1 MLHKLGLV
9 SLVLT
14 AIAIPAEAF
23 ADDLVILGLRSVE
36 GDDEF
41 AADLSGAIRHAA
53 SDVSGWNVSD
63 REIPLAQM
71 LLVHSCDAPTD
82 ECMREI
88 AQSVRADRV
97 LYGTVRRSSTEENF
111 RFEVDLRIFDTQSG
125 SVVERVEDSIARN
138 QSDIDQLRD
147 PAERYVAQL
156 SGAVD
161 RGSIRV
167 VSESIGATVQ
177 LDGSDAGAIGDS
189 GELVVEAEGGIHTI
203 TVRADGMESFE
214 RRINVRTG
222 QTTIVDAALTPGDG
236 GEVEDPGTGGGLDAS
251 TLVGVSLLG
260 VSAVGVALTFISWF
274 SLCGLGVSEPVDAC
288 GDPEPGTDAYRFQNA
303 VRPPNT
309 ESLCDNPAGIS
320 DPMTAAAVQRTCDEA
335 PTWEVLQIVGLVLA
349 AGGLGGGL
357 AFLLTGGDDDEEA
370 VSLRPIF
377 DRERAGLSARFV
389 Y

>member
-1 MLHKLGLV
+1 VLHKLGIV

-14 AIAIPAEAF
+14 AIAMPAGAF
-23 ADDLVILGLRSVE
+23 ADDLVILNLRSVE

-41 AADLSGAIRHAA
+41 ASELSGAIRHAA

-88 AQSVRADRV
+88 AQSLRADRI
-97 LYGTVRRSSTEENF
+97 LYGTVRRSSTDDNF
-111 RFEVDLRIFDTQSG
+111 RFEVDLRIFDTRSG
-125 SVVERVEDSIARN
+125 SVVERVEDSISRN

-147 PAERYVAQL
+147 PAARYVAQL

-167 VSESIGATVQ
+167 VSESIGASVL
-177 LDGSDAGAIGDS
+177 LDDSDAGTIGDS
-189 GELVVEAEGGIHTI
+189 GELVLEADGGIHTV
-203 TVRADGMESFE
+203 TVRAEGMGDFT

-222 QTTIVDAALTPGDG
+222 QTTIVEAVLTPGESTDI
-236 GEVEDPGTGGGLDAS
+236 EEPGGGLDAS

-274 SLCGLGVSEPVDAC
+274 SLCGLGVSEPIDAC
-288 GDPEPGTDAYRFQNA
+288 PDPEAGSDAYRFQTA
-303 VRPPNT
+303 VRPPST
-309 ESLCDNPAGIS
+309 ESLCDNPAGIT
-320 DPMTAAAVQRTCDEA
+320 DPATREAVQRTCDEA
-335 PTWEVLQIVGLVLA
+335 PTWEILQIVGLVLA

-357 AFLLTGGDDDEEA
+357 AFLLAGGDDDEA
-370 VSLRPIF
+370 VSLRPILH
-377 DRERAGLSARFV
+377 RERAGLSASFA